1 MIQQKLAAHRNLLAA
16 ERTILAYIRT
26 ALGFGAVGF
35 SMLKF
40 FGDSLLYQVLGWVFL
55 PMGLIISV
63 IGFWRYFQSR
73 RLIAR
78 LHHQEKGRRKPDLF
92 E

>member
-1 MIQQKLAAHRNLLAA
+1 MAA
-16 ERTILAYIRT
+16 ERTLLAYIRT
-26 ALGFGAVGF
+26 ALCFGAVGA

-40 FGDSLLYQVLGWVFL
+40 FGDSLVYQVLGWVFL
-55 PMGLIISV
+55 PLGLIITV
-63 IGFWRYFQSR
+63 LGFWRYSQSR

-78 LHHQEKGRRKPDLF
+78 LHHQEPERRKPDLF